1 MINITTNQKMKKILA
16 INPIDTP
23 DEDISQSAICIAK
36 SLKAETFL
44 WMKVD
49 AGFVQNKKKEVVHA
63 GDVDTVIDEVPLD
76 EFDGVRERG
85 QADKPKVEG
94 SVSHLLEI
102 KYSNDLLS
110 DIVRKE
116 QIELVV
122 ISSGAKNSVP
132 DVPESEVY
140 DILEKAKCPV
150 LIIPKNH
157 VIKNIDNIAYVTD
170 LRYCDMSVI
179 RPLVKL
185 AGAFRSG
192 IQLVHLTADGL
203 PEMAECYMRDYF
215 KHELSRLMN
224 YPKVRYVNLKHKNK
238 AEELNQKMS
247 EIKADIMVLQWKR
260 HGMFNKLF
268 KASSSVYDFSR
279 IPLIL
284 FP

>member
-1 MINITTNQKMKKILA
+1 MKKILA

-23 DEDISQSAICIAK
+23 DEDISQSAICISK
-36 SLKAETFL
+36 GLKAETFL
-44 WMKVD
+44 WMKVN

-63 GDVDTVIDEVPLD
+63 GGVDTVIDEVPLD
-76 EFDGVRERG
+76 EFDGVHERKM
-85 QADKPKVEG
+85 ANKPKVDG
-94 SVSHLLEI
+94 NVAHLLET
-102 KYSNDLLS
+102 KYSNELLS
-110 DIVRKE
+110 DIISKE
-116 QIELVV
+116 EIELVV
-122 ISSGAKNSVP
+122 ISSGAMNSVP

-140 DILEKAKCPV
+140 DILERAKCPV

-157 VIKNIDNIAYVTD
+157 VIKSINTIAYVTD

-185 AGAFRSG
+185 AGAFSSG

-215 KHELSRLMN
+215 KHELSKLMN
-224 YPKVRYVNLKHKNK
+224 YPRMRYVNLKHKNK
-238 AEELNQKMS
+238 AEELNQKMG
-247 EIKADIMVLQWKR
+247 EIQADIMVLQWKR

-268 KASSSVYDFSR
+268 KANSSVYSFSQ
-279 IPLIL
+279 IPVIL

>member
-1 MINITTNQKMKKILA
+1 MKKILA

-23 DEDISQSAICIAK
+23 DEDISQSAMCIAK
-36 SLKAETFL
+36 GLKAETFL

-49 AGFVQNKKKEVVHA
+49 AGFMQNKKKEVVHA
-63 GDVDTVIDEVPLD
+63 GEVDTLNDEVPLD
-76 EFDGVRERG
+76 EFDGVQERKME
-85 QADKPKVEG
+85 DKTKVNG
-94 SVSHLLEI
+94 NLAHLLET

-110 DIVRKE
+110 DIIRKE
-116 QIELVV
+116 EIELVV

-140 DILEKAKCPV
+140 EILEKAKCPV

-157 VIKNIDNIAYVTD
+157 EIKSINTIAYLTD
-170 LRYCDMSVI
+170 LRYCDMSVV
-179 RPLVKL
+179 RPIVKL
-185 AGAFRSG
+185 AGAFSSG

-215 KHELSRLMN
+215 KHELSKLMN
-224 YPKVRYVNLKHKNK
+224 YPKMRYVNLKHKNK
-238 AEELNQKMS
+238 AEELNQKMG
-247 EIKADIMVLQWKR
+247 EIQADVMVLQWKR

-268 KASSSVYDFSR
+268 KAKSSVYNFSQ

>member
-1 MINITTNQKMKKILA
+1 MKKILA

-23 DEDISQSAICIAK
+23 DEDISQSAMCIAK
-36 SLKAETFL
+36 GLKAETFL

-49 AGFVQNKKKEVVHA
+49 ASFMQNKKKKAVHA
-63 GDVDTVIDEVPLD
+63 GEHTLVHDETPLD
-76 EFDGVRERG
+76 EFDGVQDR
-85 QADKPKVEG
+85 KPASKSTFDGKVTR
-94 SVSHLLEI
+94 LLET
-102 KYSNDLLS
+102 KYSNELLS
-110 DIVRKE
+110 EIIGKEDIGM
-116 QIELVV
+116 VV
-122 ISSGAKNSVP
+122 ISSGAENSVP

-140 DILEKAKCPV
+140 EILEKAKCPV
-150 LIIPKNH
+150 MIIPKNH
-157 VIKNIDNIAYVTD
+157 VITQIENIAYVTD

-185 AGAFRSG
+185 AGAFDAD

-215 KHELSRLMN
+215 KNDLSKLMN
-224 YPKVRYVNLKHKNK
+224 YPKMKYVNLKHKNK
-238 AEELNQKMS
+238 AEELNRKMR
-247 EIKADIMVLQWKR
+247 EIQSDVMVLQWKR

-268 KASSSVYDFSR
+268 KGSSSVYSFSQ

>member
-1 MINITTNQKMKKILA
+1 MKKILA

-36 SLKAETFL
+36 GLKAETFL

-63 GDVDTVIDEVPLD
+63 GDVDTIIDEVPLD
-76 EFDGVRERG
+76 EFEGVHERKMSEKTKVDGSMAR
-85 QADKPKVEG
+85 
-94 SVSHLLEI
+94 LLET

-110 DIVRKE
+110 DIIGKE
-116 QIELVV
+116 EIELVV
-122 ISSGAKNSVP
+122 ISSGAENSVP
-132 DVPESEVY
+132 EVPESEVY

-157 VIKNIDNIAYVTD
+157 VIKSINSIAYVTD

-185 AGAFRSG
+185 AGAFSSG

-215 KHELSRLMN
+215 KHELSKLMN

-238 AEELNQKMS
+238 AEELNQKMG
-247 EIKADIMVLQWKR
+247 EIKSDIMVLQWKR

-268 KASSSVYDFSR
+268 KANSSVYSFSQ
-279 IPLIL
+279 IPVIL

>member
-1 MINITTNQKMKKILA
+1 MKKILA
-16 INPIDTP
+16 INPIDKP
-23 DEDISQSAICIAK
+23 DEDISQSAICIANG
-36 SLKAETFL
+36 LKAETFL

-63 GDVDTVIDEVPLD
+63 GEADNVIDEVPLD
-76 EFDGVRERG
+76 EFDGVQERKM
-85 QADKPKVEG
+85 ANKTKVDG
-94 SVSHLLEI
+94 NAAHLLET

-110 DIVRKE
+110 DIIAKE
-116 QIELVV
+116 EIELVV
-122 ISSGAKNSVP
+122 ISSGDKNSVP

-140 DILEKAKCPV
+140 EILEKAKCPV

-157 VIKNIDNIAYVTD
+157 VIKSIDNIAYVTD

-185 AGAFRSG
+185 AGAFNSR
-192 IQLVHLTADGL
+192 ILLAHLTADGL

-224 YPKVRYVNLKHKNK
+224 YPRMRYVNLKHKNK
-238 AEELNQKMS
+238 AEELNQKMG
-247 EIKADIMVLQWKR
+247 EIQADLMVLQWKR

-268 KASSSVYDFSR
+268 KATSSVYSFSK

>member
-1 MINITTNQKMKKILA
+1 MKKILA
-16 INPIDTP
+16 INPIDSP
-23 DEDISQSAICIAK
+23 DEDISQSAICIANG
-36 SLKAETFL
+36 LKAKTFL

-49 AGFVQNKKKEVVHA
+49 AGFVQNKRKEIVHA
-63 GDVDTVIDEVPLD
+63 GGVDTVIDEVPLD
-76 EFDGVRERG
+76 EFDGIHERNME
-85 QADKPKVEG
+85 DKPKSQGNVA
-94 SVSHLLEI
+94 HLLET

-116 QIELVV
+116 EIELVV
-122 ISSGAKNSVP
+122 ISSGAKSAVP

-150 LIIPKNH
+150 LIIPRNH
-157 VIKNIDNIAYVTD
+157 VIKNIDTIAYVTD

-185 AGAFRSG
+185 AQAFSSG

-224 YPKVRYVNLKHKNK
+224 YPKMRYVNLKHKNK
-238 AEELNQKMS
+238 AEELNLKMG

-268 KASSSVYDFSR
+268 KSSSSVYSFSR
-279 IPLIL
+279 VPLIL

>member
-1 MINITTNQKMKKILA
+1 MKKILA

-36 SLKAETFL
+36 GLKAETFL

-63 GDVDTVIDEVPLD
+63 GDVDTIIDEVPLD
-76 EFDGVRERG
+76 EFEGVHERKMSEKTKVDGSMAR
-85 QADKPKVEG
+85 
-94 SVSHLLEI
+94 LLET

-110 DIVRKE
+110 DIIGKE
-116 QIELVV
+116 EIELVV
-122 ISSGAKNSVP
+122 ISSGAENSVP

-157 VIKNIDNIAYVTD
+157 VIKSINSIAYVTD

-185 AGAFRSG
+185 AGAFSSG

-215 KHELSRLMN
+215 KHELSKLMN

-238 AEELNQKMS
+238 AEELNQKMG

-268 KASSSVYDFSR
+268 KANSSVYSFSQ
-279 IPLIL
+279 IPVIL